1 MNSRIQD
8 LPFGIGEI
16 NSLGGWGA
24 PVRAVASGERI
35 RRLRERLHV
44 DAYPVCIEKIRLLT
58 ESFKQTEG
66 EPQILRRARAL
77 ANVLDKITIFI
88 EDDELIVGNGASKP
102 MAVEFDCDYGIWSQD
117 EIDAL
122 KKEGF
127 TTSSADEIELRTIN
141 LYWKGKTLVG
151 KGGQIYGEERLWPF
165 MQSGVILPPW
175 KNKEEGSGGGYA
187 QSGLGLG
194 PGFYL
199 FGFDFE
205 RVLNQGL
212 NQIIREAETELHT
225 LRYTHANA
233 VKKEYFLKSV
243 ILAHQAIIR
252 FALRFADLAAELAA
266 NEKSTVRKKELER
279 IAENCRW
286 VPANPA
292 RNFYEAMQSF
302 WFMFLMINPCTTAA
316 AGRFDQYM
324 FPFYKKDVEGGTTND
339 EQVLE
344 LLQCLRIKD
353 MQLNRTSGKA
363 NRQKNAGLAKWHN
376 WTIGGVGPDGRDV
389 TNALTYLLLEAANRC
404 PTPHHTITLRVH
416 DGTPEALMLKAL
428 QVVRTGIGMPAF
440 VGDKSYIEFLLSHRV
455 PLDQARD
462 YIMTGC
468 LDVNIVARSR
478 IASYG
483 MFIAPLAFDIFMH
496 DGIDPNTGLR
506 VAPPSGDLAA
516 LQSFD
521 DLTRAFKESLLYLMR
536 LAAEKNN
543 IETQIMNELFP
554 DPVRSS
560 MMVDALAEGKD
571 MLDRKMPFE
580 NGAVLNPVGM
590 INVADSLAAIKKI
603 VFDEKR
609 VTLPEL
615 QAALAANWA
624 GETYQKMR
632 KLFLAAPK
640 YGNDDDYAD
649 SIAHDLYR
657 FWSDMT
663 ETLDT
668 ALGGKHIPTAISI
681 TSHAPGGA
689 LTGATPDGRYAGE
702 CLADGT
708 TSPMRGRDTH
718 GPTAIIKSASKIDQT
733 LYEATLMNMKFHP
746 SALTGVEDLRKLSLL
761 IRTYF
766 SLGGK
771 HIQFN
776 VVTKE
781 TLLAAQKQ
789 PEEHRD
795 LVVRMAGYSAYFVQL
810 GKTVQDEII
819 ARTMHEQVN

>member
-1 MNSRIQD
+1 MTIRLPDSYLGQIGSRPQPNLFLNTPLQPHHRIQ
-8 LPFGIGEI
+8 
-16 NSLGGWGA
+16 
-24 PVRAVASGERI
+24 
-35 RRLRERLHV
+35 RLRERLVV

-58 ESFKQTEG
+58 ESHKQTEG
-66 EPQILRRARAL
+66 EPQIIRRAKAL

-102 MAVEFDCDYGIWSQD
+102 MAVEFDCDYGIWSQE

-127 TTSSADEIELRTIN
+127 STSQEDEVELSTIN
-141 LYWKGKTLVG
+141 QYWKGKTLVG
-151 KGGQIYGEERLWPF
+151 KVGQIYGDERLWPF

-175 KNKEEGSGGGYA
+175 KSKAEGSGGGYA
-187 QSGLGLG
+187 QSGMGLG

-205 RVLNQGL
+205 RVLNGGL
-212 NQIIREAETELHT
+212 NQIISEAETELKSIRFT
-225 LRYTHANA
+225 NANA

-252 FALRFADLAAELAA
+252 FANRFAELALNMA
-266 NEKSTVRKKELER
+266 AQEKDSTRKKELER

-292 RNFYEAMQSF
+292 RDFYESMQSF

-324 FPFYKKDVEGGTTND
+324 YPFYKKDIAAGKIID

-376 WTIGGVGPDGRDV
+376 WTIGGVTPDGRDA
-389 TNALTYLLLEAANRC
+389 TNELTYLILEAAKRC

-416 DGTPEALMLKAL
+416 ESTPEALMLKAL
-428 QVVRTGIGMPAF
+428 EVVRTGIGMPAF
-440 VGDKSYIEFLLSHRV
+440 VGDKSYVEFLLSHGV

-462 YIMTGC
+462 YVMTGC

-478 IASYG
+478 IGSYG
-483 MFIAPLAFDIFMH
+483 MFIAPLAFDIFVH
-496 DGIDPNTGLR
+496 NGADPNTGLQLT
-506 VAPPSGDLAA
+506 PPPGDFGAF
-516 LQSFD
+516 QSFD
-521 DLTRAFKESLLYLMR
+521 DLMCAFKGSLAHLMR
-536 LAAEKNN
+536 VAAEKNN
-543 IETQIMNELFP
+543 IELQIMSELFP

-560 MMVDALAEGKD
+560 LMVNALAEGKD
-571 MLDRKMPFE
+571 MLDRTMPFE

-590 INVADSLAAIKKI
+590 INVTDSLAAIRKI
-603 VFDEKR
+603 VFDEKK
-609 VTLPEL
+609 VTLKEL
-615 QAALAANWA
+615 QVALAANWE
-624 GETYQKMR
+624 GEAHQKIR

-649 SIAHDLYR
+649 SIAHDLYK
-657 FWSDMT
+657 FWGDVT
-663 ETLDT
+663 GTLDT
-668 ALGGKHIPTAISI
+668 SLGGKHIPTAISI

-689 LTGATPDGRYAGE
+689 LTGATPDGRYAGD

-718 GPTAIIKSASKIDQT
+718 GPTAIIKSAAKIDQVA
-733 LYEATLMNMKFHP
+733 YEATLMNMKFHP
-746 SALTGVEDLRKLSLL
+746 SALKSAEDLRKLSFL

-781 TLLAAQKQ
+781 ILRQAQTQ
-789 PEEHRD
+789 PENYRD

-819 ARTMHEQVN
+819 ARTVHEQVN